1 VNSIDLLASEY
12 LKHEQLYRSG
22 LAEIT
27 NLEFDSLQKELERL
41 APDHPVFR
49 VVESGRK
56 LLSLGNQSV
65 ESWLEK
71 IPANTDFIVQPKIDG
86 VALALRYVDGKL
98 AKAWTRKGTD
108 KTERIRLVEDIP
120 EILWHVDKVNP
131 HGSIFEIRGEL
142 FAPRCDPAQSQ
153 RLAAGFLRKKCPK
166 DAEGLSFAA
175 FEILNGSVE
184 EFPTEKDVLE
194 SLAQWC
200 FEHPLTWE
208 VPYREKENIRH
219 LHNLWLDGQFHNH
232 QYPSDGIV
240 VKIKDRKIQKKLGS
254 SSVCPFWALAIKE
267 MWKTC

>member
-1 VNSIDLLASEY
+1 MDSIDLLASEY

-27 NLEFDSLQKELERL
+27 NLEFDNLQKELQRL

-56 LLSLGNQSV
+56 LLSLGNQPV

-71 IPANTDFIVQPKIDG
+71 IPVNTDFIVQPKIDG

-120 EILWHVDKVNP
+120 RAIYTHERIV
-131 HGSIFEIRGEL
+131 EIRGEL
-142 FAPRCDPAQSQ
+142 FAPRRDPAQSQ

-166 DAEGLSFAA
+166 NAEGLSFAA

-184 EFPTEKDVLE
+184 EFPTEKHVIEKLHD
-194 SLAQWC
+194 WG
-200 FEHPLTWE
+200 FEHPVTWE
-208 VPYREKENIRH
+208 EMGELKH
-219 LHNLWLDGQFHNH
+219 MHNLWLDGQFYNH
-232 QYPSDGIV
+232 EFPSDGIV
-240 VKIKDRKIQKKLGS
+240 VKIQDRGLQEKLGS

-267 MWKTC
+267 TWKTN